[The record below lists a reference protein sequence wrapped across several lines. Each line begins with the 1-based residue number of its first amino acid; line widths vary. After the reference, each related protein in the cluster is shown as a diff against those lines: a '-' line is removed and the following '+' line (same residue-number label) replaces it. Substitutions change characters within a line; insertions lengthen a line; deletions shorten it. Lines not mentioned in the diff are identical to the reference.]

1 MEIIYNKSIK
11 EIIPKEFTIEYEL
24 EIEALSNIGCNF
36 FVMGS
41 VEDIMIITGH
51 KAFRN
56 ENNILCL
63 TLDKDSKIKDD
74 NYYRIGWLSYVKGTC
89 GEEFAIKAEEV
100 GLTDKKINAILVR
113 WRNESNN
120 EEINNF
126 N

>member
-11 EIIPKEFTIEYEL
+11 DIIPKEFSKEYEL
-24 EIEALSNIGCNF
+24 EIETLVNIGCNF

-41 VEDIMIITGH
+41 IENIMIITGH

-63 TLDKDSKIKDD
+63 TLDKNSRIKDD
-74 NYYRIGWLSYVKGTC
+74 RYYRIGWLSYVKGTC
-89 GEEFAIKAEEV
+89 GEEFAIKAEGV
-100 GLTDKKINAILVR
+100 GLTDKKIQAALVR
-113 WRNESNN
+113 WKNEGNN